1 LCFYNTSCRKCA
13 KHSVR
18 RGADLVVSLLERD
31 AALAQLGLL
40 ARRVARGGPGEV
52 VLVRGEAGIGK
63 TAVLARF
70 VDQLDSAL
78 RGLWGRCDPLTA
90 PRPLGPLIDA
100 LAGLDATAGVRLAA
114 AVDAGDTAAL
124 YRRLLGVLRDGGRWV
139 WVIEDAHWA
148 DSATLDLM
156 RFVARRIEALPL
168 LLVISYRDDELAQT
182 HPLVLTLGDVATC
195 ATVSRIGLEP
205 LSPQAVAVLAAGSG
219 LNAERLHQLTAG
231 NPFFVTEV
239 LAAGPDVLTREHLP
253 RSISEAVW
261 GRLGRLSE
269 KARET
274 AYAVAVCG
282 PRADVA
288 LLDKLCPEAGPALGE
303 CLHNGVLVADGN
315 SVAFRHELARRATL
329 AQIPDFDRIELHKHA
344 LTVLAE
350 PPVDANTLAIL
361 AFHAG
366 EASDTDATIRY
377 GIAAAERAASLGAHR
392 EAAGS
397 YTLALRHAG
406 AVPGERKVI
415 WHERHAFSS
424 YLCGQIET
432 AVTSWREA
440 IALRHQ
446 LGDRLEEGEAWRW
459 LSLMLLAFEGTSAA
473 TEAGRAS
480 LRLLETLDPSPQLA
494 WSLVNLAQMSA
505 MSYDPA
511 VTEYVDR
518 AIALGTQLGDDAVVL
533 QARTFAALD
542 NVFRTDTGWE
552 ELTTAWS
559 EAESTEGLAEHFAH
573 VGICLCWT
581 AAIHYDLD
589 RTALYL
595 AEMTA
600 FCADHD
606 FGVYLALVNSAGV
619 LAALHRGQWDR
630 AVLSADEVLTRPE
643 LSPLH
648 RVLPLIALAVI
659 RARRGHR
666 SVAPLL
672 DEAVTHAERDHVGR
686 LCLVF
691 AARAEVAWLAGDDD
705 TARAE
710 AQVGLAAV
718 TEHADPWL
726 VGPLRRW
733 VRLAGGTPETTSG
746 DALTPFES
754 EIRGHWQAA
763 AEAWTDRGCPYDAA
777 LAQLGG
783 DIDAV
788 RSALDTFRGLGAKA
802 AARRAQDRLTA
813 LRGRAPHSL
822 RADTLSDPHTLTRRQ
837 REVLDLLVGGGSN
850 AEIAAALHISHKT
863 VGHHV
868 AAILTKLGVDN
879 RAQAVA
885 HAIKR
890 QAEKA

>member
-1 LCFYNTSCRKCA
+1 MVA
-13 KHSVR
+13 
-18 RGADLVVSLLERD
+18 SLLERD
-31 AALAQLGLL
+31 ALLAQLGLL
-40 ARRVARGGPGEV
+40 ARRPAQGRPGEV

-63 TAVLARF
+63 TAMLGKF
-70 VDQLDSAL
+70 VGGLDSAV
-78 RGLWGRCDPLTA
+78 RVLWGRCDPLAA
-90 PRPLGPLIDA
+90 PRPLGPLIDS
-100 LAGLDATAGVRLAA
+100 LTGLDGAVAAGLAA

-124 YRRLLGVLRDGGRWV
+124 YRQLLQVLRGGGRWV

-148 DSATLDLM
+148 DSATLDLV
-156 RFVARRIEALPL
+156 RFVARRVEALPL
-168 LLVISYRDDELAQT
+168 LLVVSYRDDELAPA

-195 ATVSRIGLEP
+195 ATVTRIGLEP
-205 LSPQAVAVLAAGSG
+205 LSSQAVAVLAANTGI
-219 LNAERLHQLTAG
+219 NAEQLHHLTGG

-239 LAAGPDVLTREHLP
+239 LAGGPDALTRKGLP
-253 RSISEAVW
+253 RSISEAVC
-261 GRLGRLSE
+261 GRLGRLSA

-274 AYAVAVCG
+274 AYTVAVCG

-303 CLHNGVLVADGN
+303 CLHNGVLIADGN

-329 AQIPDFDRIELHKHA
+329 AQIPDFDRTELHKRA

-350 PPVDANTLAIL
+350 PPVDANTLAAL
-361 AFHAG
+361 AFHAD
-366 EASDTDATIRY
+366 EAGDTDATVRY

-392 EAAGS
+392 EAADL
-397 YTLALRHAG
+397 YRLALRHAG
-406 AVPGERKVI
+406 AVPDEQKVV

-424 YLCGQIET
+424 YLCGQVGR

-440 IALRHQ
+440 IALRHA
-446 LGDRLEEGEAWRW
+446 LGDRLGEGEAWRW
-459 LSLMLLAFEGTSAA
+459 LSLMLLAFEGTTAA

-480 LRLLETLDPSPQLA
+480 LRLLETLGPSPQLA

-518 AIALGTQLGDDAVVL
+518 AIALGTQLGDDDVVL

-552 ELTTAWS
+552 ELTTVWS
-559 EAESTEGLAEHFAH
+559 EAKSTEALAAHFAH

-589 RTALYL
+589 RTARYL

-619 LAALHRGQWDR
+619 LASLHDGQWNR

-659 RARRGHR
+659 RARRGQR

-672 DEAVTHAERDHVGR
+672 DEAVAYAERDHVGR

-733 VRLAGGTPETTSG
+733 VHLAGGTPQTTSG
-746 DALTPFES
+746 DALTPFEL
-754 EIRGHWQAA
+754 EIIGHWQAA
-763 AEAWTDRGCPYDAA
+763 AEAWTGRGCPFDAA
-777 LAQLGG
+777 IAQLGG

-788 RSALDTFRGLGAKA
+788 ASALATFRGLGAKA
-802 AARRAQDRLTA
+802 AARRAQQRLAA
-813 LRGRAPHSL
+813 LRERVPRTR
-822 RADTLSDPHTLTRRQ
+822 RADKQSDPHKLTGRQ
-837 REVLDLLVGGGSN
+837 RQVLELLADGRSN
-850 AEIAAALHISHKT
+850 AEIAAMLHISPKT
-863 VGHHV
+863 VSHHV
-868 AAILTKLGVDN
+868 EAILVKLGVDN
-879 RAQAVA
+879 RTHAVAQALQPQAASQVA
-885 HAIKR
+885 TSPDEPPA
-890 QAEKA
+890 

>member
-1 LCFYNTSCRKCA
+1 VS
-13 KHSVR
+13 
-18 RGADLVVSLLERD
+18 SLLERD
-31 AALAQLGLL
+31 VTLAQLGVL
-40 ARRVARGGPGEV
+40 ARRVARGGPGEM

-63 TAVLARF
+63 SAVLAKF
-70 VDQLDSAL
+70 VDDLGSNV
-78 RGLWGRCDPLTA
+78 RVLWGRCDPLEA
-90 PRPLGPLIDA
+90 PRPLGPLIDSLTGLDGA
-100 LAGLDATAGVRLAA
+100 VAAGLAS

-124 YRRLLGVLRDGGRWV
+124 YRRLLQVLRDGDRWV

-148 DSATLDLM
+148 DGATLDLV
-156 RFVARRIEALPL
+156 RFVARRVEALPL
-168 LLVISYRDDELAQT
+168 LLVVSYRDDELAPT

-195 ATVSRIGLEP
+195 ATVTRVELEP
-205 LSPQAVAVLAAGSG
+205 LSSQAVAVLAAGSG
-219 LNAERLHQLTAG
+219 LNAEQLHHITGG
-231 NPFFVTEV
+231 NPFFVTEA
-239 LAAGPDVLTREHLP
+239 LAAGPNALTRQGLP
-253 RSISEAVW
+253 RSISEAVC

-303 CLHNGVLVADGN
+303 CLRNGVLVAGGN

-329 AQIPDFDRIELHKHA
+329 AQIPDFDRTELHKHA
-344 LTVLAE
+344 LTILAE

-361 AFHAG
+361 AFHAD
-366 EASDTDATIRY
+366 EAGDTDATVRY

-397 YTLALRHAG
+397 YRLALRHAG
-406 AVPGERKVI
+406 DVPGERKVV
-415 WHERHAFSS
+415 WHERYAFST
-424 YLCGQIET
+424 YLCGQVET

-459 LSLMLLAFEGTSAA
+459 LSLMLLAFEGTGAA
-473 TEAGRAS
+473 AEAGRAS
-480 LRLLETLDPSPQLA
+480 LRLLETLGPSPQLA
-494 WSLVNLAQMSA
+494 WSLVNLAQMST

-559 EAESTEGLAEHFAH
+559 EAESIEGLAEHFAH

-589 RTALYL
+589 RTARYL

-619 LAALHRGQWDR
+619 LAALYRGQWDR
-630 AVLSADEVLTRPE
+630 AVLSADEVLTQPE

-659 RARRGHR
+659 RARRGQR
-666 SVAPLL
+666 NVAPLL

-733 VRLAGGTPETTSG
+733 VYLAGGAVATTSG
-746 DALTPFES
+746 DALTPFEL
-754 EIRGHWQAA
+754 EISGHWQAA
-763 AEAWTDRGCPYDAA
+763 AEAWTRRGCSYDAA
-777 LAQLGG
+777 IAQLGG

-788 RSALDTFRGLGAKA
+788 ASALATFRGLGAKA
-802 AARRAQDRLTA
+802 AVRRAQQRLAA
-813 LRGRAPHSL
+813 LRERVPRTRRAEI
-822 RADTLSDPHTLTRRQ
+822 LSDPDALTRRQ
-837 REVLDLLVGGGSN
+837 RQVLELLADGRSN
-850 AEIAAALHISHKT
+850 AEIAAILHISPKT
-863 VGHHV
+863 ASHHV
-868 AAILTKLGVDN
+868 QAILTKLGVDN
-879 RAQAVA
+879 RTHAVA
-885 HAIKR
+885 HALQPPATPGAGTSPTNR
-890 QAEKA
+890 QLE